1 MTIGGLV
8 RGLTFDDIMLG
19 VSALRN
25 PNLAN
30 VFYRLKLIEAYGT
43 GILKINE
50 SYVDCAIKPQFE
62 VTDNAFKITLPNI
75 NYAGVR
81 KDVTAAA
88 PLKVPDKA
96 ERQEILLRLAE
107 KQGYII
113 RKDVEA
119 ELKVSQATAIL
130 ILRDMVEK
138 GLLIK
143 EGSGKQQKY
152 RIAE

>member
-1 MTIGGLV
+1 M
-8 RGLTFDDIMLG
+8 
-19 VSALRN
+19 
-25 PNLAN
+25 
-30 VFYRLKLIEAYGT
+30 
-43 GILKINE
+43 
-50 SYVDCAIKPQFE
+50 
-62 VTDNAFKITLPNI
+62 
-75 NYAGVR
+75 
-81 KDVTAAA
+81 
-88 PLKVPDKA
+88 KVADKA
-96 ERQEILLRLAE
+96 ERREILLRLAG